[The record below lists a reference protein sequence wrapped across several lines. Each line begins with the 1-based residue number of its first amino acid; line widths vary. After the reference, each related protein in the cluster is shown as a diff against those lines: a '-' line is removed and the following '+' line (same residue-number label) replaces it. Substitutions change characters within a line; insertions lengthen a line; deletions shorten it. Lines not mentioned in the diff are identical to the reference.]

1 MNRHSSENMIATM
14 PRDFSKARGQ
24 AHRRWPKPGTD
35 LFRPEKFG
43 QALSP
48 REFEIMELA
57 AQGLSAKKIA
67 ARLGLRFYTVTT
79 YMKHIYRKLGVH
91 NRVSAIVRFHQTNC
105 PQCGCDLKAGTRCT
119 SAGSLADDFDL

>member
-1 MNRHSSENMIATM
+1 VI
-14 PRDFSKARGQ
+14 
-24 AHRRWPKPGTD
+24 
-35 LFRPEKFG
+35 
-43 QALSP
+43 SP
-48 REFEIMELA
+48 RRGARRIVAGPSRERIYFGPKNL
-57 AQGLSAKKIA
+57 GKPCLSAKKIA